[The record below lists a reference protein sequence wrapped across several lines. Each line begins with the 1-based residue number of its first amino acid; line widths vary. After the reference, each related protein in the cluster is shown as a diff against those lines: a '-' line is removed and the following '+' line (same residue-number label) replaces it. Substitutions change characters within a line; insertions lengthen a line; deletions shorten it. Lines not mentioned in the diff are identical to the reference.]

1 MTYRP
6 EQPARHLWRKLGATL
21 ACLLWLAGFEV
32 VPGVHQAFH
41 DAWGAHQHEGAPS
54 GATKSTARA
63 RQHHVP
69 AGLGSGH
76 AHDGVT
82 GHAHG
87 GDGDHTHSAEGTSGI
102 AARFSWDSQLASLAS
117 RSDRHGA
124 HALAH
129 RGVVALATPDAWPHC
144 ASASIASA
152 DLRGEPDGLII
163 DRAPTTNRARG
174 PPFDSTSV

>member
-41 DAWGAHQHEGAPS
+41 DAWGAHQHVGESSAS
-54 GATKSTARA
+54 SKAAARSE
-63 RQHHVP
+63 RRHHVP
-69 AGLGSGH
+69 VGVSSDHGH
-76 AHDGVT
+76 

-87 GDGDHTHSAEGTSGI
+87 PGHDHSHAVETTSAS
-102 AARFSWDSQLASLAS
+102 AASFSWDAQPTSLAS

-129 RGVVALATPDAWPHC
+129 RGIVALATPDAWPHC
-144 ASASIASA
+144 ASASIGSA
-152 DLRGEPDGLII
+152 DLQRDPQVRAL

-174 PPFDSTSV
+174 PPTLDLVSV